1 MIFSKP
7 TLYFMLNWTEY
18 IHRRLDEEH
27 QHPPTQVLCGSQ
39 WALIN
44 TANAIVRRQRTACF
58 HQFNFNVCAHHHNK
72 TWTYNAA
79 EQTCLWEESIRNRD
93 TSRAAAFHASSNV
106 TLIIIKIIFYYPILL
121 ILTKLIQKPCDCA
134 RAHSHKIRPPP
145 HRFLCMEIFSSCSSR
160 HADKTIR
167 RRTHE
172 IYVYK
177 LRKLCF
183 SKIYNFRAVK
193 KMCAS
198 LNICIFVYIIFTYVC
213 VLCALLHD
221 VRAMLCQRCLMS
233 RNMKGRPHMRF
244 ICICMCVSCMFY
256 YNKFVA
262 SIFFLVYINKCNQR
276 ILICTFT

>member
-145 HRFLCMEIFSSCSSR
+145 HRFLCIWKYFLPVLR
-160 HADKTIR
+160 GTRIR
-167 RRTHE
+167 RCDDAHTRYMYISLENYVSRKYTILGRWRKCARLW
-172 IYVYK
+172 IYVYSCI
-177 LRKLCF
+177 L
-183 SKIYNFRAVK
+183 Y
-193 KMCAS
+193 S
-198 LNICIFVYIIFTYVC
+198 L
-213 VLCALLHD
+213 
-221 VRAMLCQRCLMS
+221 
-233 RNMKGRPHMRF
+233 
-244 ICICMCVSCMFY
+244 MCVCC
-256 YNKFVA
+256 VH
-262 SIFFLVYINKCNQR
+262 C
-276 ILICTFT
+276 CTMYAQCYVRGV